1 MHTIAIGHD
10 RNRGEAKP
18 VIRQRYSAV
27 EKWRAMHGNKTTA
40 VWQQFAAMA
49 LVVNQRDIF
58 TSQEILSS
66 PWYCVG

>member
-10 RNRGEAKP
+10 RTRAESNP

-27 EKWRAMHGNKTTA
+27 EERRPMQGNKTTA

-49 LVVNQRDIF
+49 LF
-58 TSQEILSS
+58 TN
-66 PWYCVG
+66 